1 MRMLEDSGD
10 MPERFGA
17 GRGWA
22 KSLPRNV
29 SPTDAFVSA
38 RYAAQA
44 EGSTLTSWIVRP
56 AVAEALSKLKV
67 ETGSNQTLLQF
78 VEDGITVAGPA
89 RAGL

>member
-1 MRMLEDSGD
+1 MIWCSCGVKQTFDYTTVDTG
-10 MPERFGA
+10 G
-17 GRGWA
+17 
-22 KSLPRNV
+22 SL
-29 SPTDAFVSA
+29 TKLDAFVCA

>member
-1 MRMLEDSGD
+1 MDTG
-10 MPERFGA
+10 G
-17 GRGWA
+17 
-22 KSLPRNV
+22 SLTNL
-29 SPTDAFVSA
+29 DAFVSA